1 MKTLAF
7 AITLLLTVVFS
18 IISAAVGLGI
28 MAYDLYSG
36 GSQFM
41 HGFTVFSLGAILF
54 FVSTTAYIATK
65 ILTNTDIL
73 ADSMIKFFEHEMGKE
88 EAGLGMNPLQA
99 LFGKMGMG
107 LPGMGAGS
115 IKMAR
120 MDEDGNITP
129 LGEKTFSSHEE
140 LIKHRDEL
148 LQKAFGAKPGKK
160 DIKEMSL
167 EELEVERQQAV
178 DSQKF
183 ELAAAI
189 RDLIEEKKKNK

>member
-1 MKTLAF
+1 MKSLVF
-7 AITLLLTVVFS
+7 AITLAFVVLFS
-18 IISAAVGLGI
+18 AVSTLVGASI
-28 MAYDLYSG
+28 MVYNLYTG
-36 GSQFM
+36 GPGFM
-41 HGFTVFSLGAILF
+41 HGFEVFCLSAILF
-54 FVSTTAYIATK
+54 FTSTTAYIATK
-65 ILTNTDIL
+65 ILTNTDVI
-73 ADSMIKFFEHEMGKE
+73 ADSMIKFFEHEMRKE
-88 EAGLGMNPLQA
+88 EVGMNPLQA
-99 LFGKMGMG
+99 LFGKMG

-129 LGEKTFSSHEE
+129 LGEKTVSSPEE

-148 LQKAFGAKPGKK
+148 LFKAFGAKPGKK

-167 EELEVERQQAV
+167 EELEIERQQAV

-189 RDLIEEKKKNK
+189 RDLIEEKKRKKD